1 MFRNTGKCESS
12 RRNSPAL
19 LPAATTPTQGAQ
31 DPDLAICPASPG
43 PPPSSDTDT
52 FPPKVTGVG
61 AEISEKQPTGA
72 GLLVSAAESHISS
85 TQPTVWED
93 ALQGSLPASRPGAPG
108 TLHAWPSRGLLWT
121 PKRPLKTLWFLQQ
134 HSLLKGKEEDRFS

>member
-1 MFRNTGKCESS
+1 MNQAEET
-12 RRNSPAL
+12 L
-19 LPAATTPTQGAQ
+19 LPSSLAATTPTQGAQ
-31 DPDLAICPASPG
+31 DPDLAICPASQG

-52 FPPKVTGVG
+52 FPLKVTGVG

-93 ALQGSLPASRPGAPG
+93 ALQGSVPASWPGAPG
-108 TLHAWPSRGLLWT
+108 HAPCAAHSWFAVDSEEAFEDPVVSPASFPFKREGRG
-121 PKRPLKTLWFLQQ
+121 
-134 HSLLKGKEEDRFS
+134 